1 MKRELKFT
9 DPSGLELDEL
19 SLFIQ
24 NAKAI
29 GLRTWH
35 KPVVRFK
42 KERPNSQEGVITTIK
57 MDGA

>member
-9 DPSGLELDEL
+9 DPTGLELEHL
-19 SLFIQ
+19 ALFVQ

-42 KERPNSQEGVITTIK
+42 KARPNSTEGVITTIK
-57 MDGA
+57 LGGA